1 MIYICIILGVL
12 LLTAVGNTIYLL
24 KSPSKQRLYE
34 EEFQMAA
41 HEIEERLRK
50 EREEQVNFQSERI
63 RQEIHNMEIM
73 LEEKAKTYK
82 QTQNEWLQQV
92 QNLKE
97 SYERQREETTS
108 SIKEHTLKEQQIMTE
123 KLLQK
128 QQEIEKEVRTLDD
141 KYKLTVVDYENKMF
155 DIRRKFEVEEQEL
168 NSQVIQKRNE
178 INTLIEQFKKD
189 EEARKEADFY
199 RIPIAPAAQND
210 INILKG
216 VAAQLNNPATLYK
229 LIWKEYYE
237 NGFNAMIG
245 RVLGDDK
252 DSTGIYK
259 ITNIKN
265 QMCYI
270 GQTKAGFKNRWR
282 THVKQGLGCGEQA
295 NNRLYDALKKEG
307 IENFTFQVVEICNE
321 KILTERERFYI
332 NFYDSKNWGY
342 NSKMG

>member
-1 MIYICIILGVL
+1 MIFICIVLGILLLAAIIYIV
-12 LLTAVGNTIYLL
+12 YLL
-24 KSPSKQRLYE
+24 KPPSKQRLYE
-34 EEFQMAA
+34 EEFQRAA

-50 EREEQVNFQSERI
+50 EREEQVNFQSEQI
-63 RQEIHNMEIM
+63 HQEIHNMEIM

-82 QTQNEWLQQV
+82 QTQDEWLQRV

-97 SYERQREETTS
+97 SYERQREEITS
-108 SIKEHTLKEQQIMTE
+108 SIKEHALKEQQVMTE

-128 QQEIEKEVRTLDD
+128 QQEIEKEVQTLDD
-141 KYKLTVVDYENKMF
+141 KYNLTVVDYENKMF
-155 DIRRKFEVEEQEL
+155 DIRCKFEAEEQDL
-168 NSQVIQKRNE
+168 NSQIIQKRNE

-199 RIPIAPAAQND
+199 RIPITPAAQND
-210 INILKG
+210 INKLKG

-252 DSTGIYK
+252 EKSGIYK
-259 ITNIKN
+259 ITDIRN

-270 GQTKAGFKNRWR
+270 GQTTNFKNRWR
-282 THVKQGLGCGEQA
+282 THAKRAVKAEEGTS
-295 NNRLYDALKKEG
+295 NRLYQDMW
-307 IENFTFQVVEICNE
+307 ENGLENYTFQIVEICG
-321 KILTERERFYI
+321 KDKLTEREKFYI
-332 NFYDSKNWGY
+332 DFF
-342 NSKMG
+342 NSKEWGFNSKT

>member
-12 LLTAVGNTIYLL
+12 LLAAISYIVYLL
-24 KSPSKQRLYE
+24 KPPSKQGLYE
-34 EEFQMAA
+34 EEFQRAA

-50 EREEQVNFQSERI
+50 EREEQINFQSEQI

-97 SYERQREETTS
+97 SYERQREEITS
-108 SIKEHTLKEQQIMTE
+108 SIKEHTLKEQQVMTE

-128 QQEIEKEVRTLDD
+128 QQEIEKEVRILDD
-141 KYKLTVVDYENKMF
+141 KYNLTVVDYENKMF
-155 DIRRKFEVEEQEL
+155 DIRCKFETEEKDL
-168 NSQVIQKRNE
+168 NSQIVQKRNE
-178 INTLIEQFKKD
+178 INALIEQFKKD

-199 RIPIAPAAQND
+199 RISITPAAQND
-210 INILKG
+210 INKLKG

-245 RVLGDDK
+245 RVLGNDK
-252 DSTGIYK
+252 EKSGIYK
-259 ITNIKN
+259 ITDIRN

-270 GQTKAGFKNRWR
+270 GQTTNFKNRWR
-282 THVKQGLGCGEQA
+282 THAKRAVKAEEGTS
-295 NNRLYDALKKEG
+295 NRLYQDMW
-307 IENFTFQVVEICNE
+307 ENGLENYTFQIVEICE
-321 KILTERERFYI
+321 KDRLTEREKFYI
-332 NFYDSKNWGY
+332 DFF
-342 NSKMG
+342 NSKEWGFNSKT

>member
-12 LLTAVGNTIYLL
+12 LLAAVGDIIYLL
-24 KSPSKQRLYE
+24 KLPSKQRLYE
-34 EEFQMAA
+34 EEFQSAA

-50 EREEQVNFQSERI
+50 ERKEQVNFQSEQI

-108 SIKEHTLKEQQIMTE
+108 SIKEHTLKEQQVMTE

-141 KYKLTVVDYENKMF
+141 KYNLTVVDYENKMF
-155 DIRRKFEVEEQEL
+155 NIRCKFEAEEQDL
-168 NSQVIQKRNE
+168 NAQITQKRNE

-210 INILKG
+210 INKLKG

-282 THVKQGLGCGEQA
+282 THVKRGLGCEEQT
-295 NNRLYDALKKEG
+295 NNRLYQDMW
-307 IENFTFQVVEICNE
+307 ENGLENYTFQIVEKCTPD
-321 KILTERERFYI
+321 KLTEREKFYI
-332 NFYDSKNWGY
+332 SMYQSKNYGY
-342 NSKMG
+342 NSRE

>member
-1 MIYICIILGVL
+1 MYICIILGVL
-12 LLTAVGNTIYLL
+12 LLAAIIYIVYLL
-24 KSPSKQRLYE
+24 KPPSKQSLYG
-34 EEFQMAA
+34 EEFQRAA

-50 EREEQVNFQSERI
+50 EREEQIDSQSEQI

-82 QTQNEWLQQV
+82 QTQDEWLQRV

-97 SYERQREETTS
+97 SYERQREEITS
-108 SIKEHTLKEQQIMTE
+108 SIQEHALKEQQVMTE

-128 QQEIEKEVRTLDD
+128 QQEIEKEVQTLDD
-141 KYKLTVVDYENKMF
+141 KYNLTVVDYENKMS
-155 DIRRKFEVEEQEL
+155 DIRCKFEAEEQDL
-168 NSQVIQKRNE
+168 NSKIIQKRNE

-199 RIPIAPAAQND
+199 RIPITPAAQND
-210 INILKG
+210 INKLKG

-245 RVLGDDK
+245 RVLGNDK
-252 DSTGIYK
+252 EKSGIYK
-259 ITNIKN
+259 ITDIRN

-270 GQTKAGFKNRWR
+270 GQTTNFKNRWR
-282 THVKQGLGCGEQA
+282 THAKRAVKAEEGTS
-295 NNRLYDALKKEG
+295 NRLYQDMW
-307 IENFTFQVVEICNE
+307 ENGLENYTFQIVEICG
-321 KILTERERFYI
+321 KDKLTEREKFYI
-332 NFYDSKNWGY
+332 DFF
-342 NSKMG
+342 NSKEWGFNSKT

>member
-12 LLTAVGNTIYLL
+12 LLAAVGDIICLL
-24 KSPSKQRLYE
+24 KPPSKKRLYE
-34 EEFQMAA
+34 EEFQRAA
-41 HEIEERLRK
+41 HEIKERLRK
-50 EREEQVNFQSERI
+50 EREEQVNFQSEQI
-63 RQEIHNMEIM
+63 RQEIHNMEIV

-97 SYERQREETTS
+97 SYERQREEITS
-108 SIKEHTLKEQQIMTE
+108 SIKEHTLKEQQVMTE

-128 QQEIEKEVRTLDD
+128 QQEIEEEVRTLDD
-141 KYKLTVVDYENKMF
+141 KYNLTVVDYENKMF
-155 DIRRKFEVEEQEL
+155 NIRRKFEVEEQEL

-178 INTLIEQFKKD
+178 INALIEQFKKD

-199 RIPIAPAAQND
+199 RIPITPAAQND
-210 INILKG
+210 INKLKG

-252 DSTGIYK
+252 DSIGIYK

-282 THVKQGLGCGEQA
+282 THVKRGLGCEEQI
-295 NNRLYDALKKEG
+295 NNRLYTGLKEDG
-307 IENFTFQVVEICNE
+307 LENFTFQIVEKCTPD
-321 KILTERERFYI
+321 KLTEREKFYI
-332 NFYDSKNWGY
+332 DFYNSKDYGY
-342 NSKMG
+342 NSKT

>member
-1 MIYICIILGVL
+1 MIFICIVLGISLFAAIIYIV
-12 LLTAVGNTIYLL
+12 YLL
-24 KSPSKQRLYE
+24 KPPSKQRLYE
-34 EEFQMAA
+34 EEFQRAA

-50 EREEQVNFQSERI
+50 EREEQINSQSEQI

-82 QTQNEWLQQV
+82 QTQDEWLQRV

-97 SYERQREETTS
+97 SYERQREEITS
-108 SIKEHTLKEQQIMTE
+108 SIQEHALKEQQVMTE

-141 KYKLTVVDYENKMF
+141 KYNLTVVDYENKMF
-155 DIRRKFEVEEQEL
+155 DIRCKFEAEEQDL
-168 NSQVIQKRNE
+168 NSQIVQKRNE
-178 INTLIEQFKKD
+178 INALIEQFKKD

-199 RIPIAPAAQND
+199 RIPITPTAQND
-210 INILKG
+210 INKLKG
-216 VAAQLNNPATLYK
+216 VAAQLNNPSTLYK

-252 DSTGIYK
+252 DSIGIYK

-282 THVKQGLGCGEQA
+282 THAKRAVKAEDGTS
-295 NNRLYDALKKEG
+295 NRLYQDMW
-307 IENFTFQVVEICNE
+307 ENGLENYTFQIVEKCTPD
-321 KILTERERFYI
+321 KLTEREKFYI
-332 NFYDSKNWGY
+332 DFF
-342 NSKMG
+342 NSKEWGFNSKT

>member
-1 MIYICIILGVL
+1 MIFICIILGIL
-12 LLTAVGNTIYLL
+12 LLAAISYIVYLL
-24 KSPSKQRLYE
+24 KPPSKQRLYE
-34 EEFQMAA
+34 EGFQRAV

-50 EREEQVNFQSERI
+50 EREEQINFQSEQI

-82 QTQNEWLQQV
+82 QTLDEWLQRV

-97 SYERQREETTS
+97 VYERQREEITS
-108 SIKEHTLKEQQIMTE
+108 SIKEYALKEQQAMTE

-128 QQEIEKEVRTLDD
+128 QQEIEKEVQTLDN
-141 KYKLTVVDYENKMF
+141 KYNLTVVGYENKMF
-155 DIRRKFEVEEQEL
+155 DIRCKFEEEERDL
-168 NSQVIQKRNE
+168 NSQIIQKRNE
-178 INTLIEQFKKD
+178 INALIEQFKKD
-189 EEARKEADFY
+189 DEARKEADYY
-199 RIPIAPAAQND
+199 RIPITPAAQND
-210 INILKG
+210 INKLKG

-252 DSTGIYK
+252 DSIGIYK

-282 THVKQGLGCGEQA
+282 AHVKRGLGCEEQT
-295 NNRLYDALKKEG
+295 NNRLYQDMW
-307 IENFTFQVVEICNE
+307 ENGLENYTFQIVEKCTPD
-321 KILTERERFYI
+321 KLTEREKFYI
-332 NFYDSKNWGY
+332 DFF
-342 NSKMG
+342 NSKEWGFNSKT

>member
-1 MIYICIILGVL
+1 MIFICIILGIL
-12 LLTAVGNTIYLL
+12 LLAAISYIVYLL
-24 KSPSKQRLYE
+24 KPPSKQGLYE
-34 EEFQMAA
+34 EEFQRAA

-50 EREEQVNFQSERI
+50 EREEQINSQSEQI

-82 QTQNEWLQQV
+82 QTQDEWLQRV

-97 SYERQREETTS
+97 SYERQREEITS
-108 SIKEHTLKEQQIMTE
+108 SIKEHTLKEQQVMTE

-128 QQEIEKEVRTLDD
+128 QQEIEKEVQTLDD
-141 KYKLTVVDYENKMF
+141 KYNLTVVDYENKMF
-155 DIRRKFEVEEQEL
+155 DIRCKFEAEEQDL
-168 NSQVIQKRNE
+168 NSQIIQKRNE

-199 RIPIAPAAQND
+199 RIPITPAAQND
-210 INILKG
+210 INKLKG

-245 RVLGDDK
+245 RVLGNDK
-252 DSTGIYK
+252 EKSGIYK
-259 ITNIKN
+259 ITDIRN

-270 GQTKAGFKNRWR
+270 GQTTNFKNRWR
-282 THVKQGLGCGEQA
+282 THAKRAVKAEEGTS
-295 NNRLYDALKKEG
+295 NRLYQDMW
-307 IENFTFQVVEICNE
+307 ENGLENYTFQIVEICE
-321 KILTERERFYI
+321 KDKLTEREKFYI
-332 NFYDSKNWGY
+332 DFF
-342 NSKMG
+342 NSKEWGFNSKT